1 MNIENPKWMDATE
14 QCISVTING
23 KHMAVPKDELNKEYR
38 AILAWVADGNTIEE
52 VDDGP
57 G

>member
-23 KHMAVPKDELNKEYR
+23 NHMAVPKDELNKEYI
-38 AILAWVADGNTIEE
+38 AILAWVADGNTIE
-52 VDDGP
+52 DAD
-57 G
+57 